1 MIIQRTIF
9 FLVLSVFFVLL
20 ISSGKVIWF
29 LRSEKTTGVFSFE
42 GRGNALEQIRIT
54 NSFIYFRHGKD
65 TVWFNGPAGLNVPE
79 GAAIPVR
86 YNPANPSDAKVNTFF
101 GIWGGT
107 VVYCS
112 LPLLVLL
119 VLVVHPHIIPY
130 RSVILLSRKRP
141 FMQLR
146 LKDAAGNPFQ

>member
-9 FLVLSVFFVLL
+9 FLMLSVFFILL
-20 ISSGKVIWF
+20 ISGGKVIWF
-29 LRSEKTTGVFSFE
+29 LRSEKTTGIFYFE
-42 GRGNALEQIRIT
+42 GRGNALEQIRIA
-54 NSFIYFRHGKD
+54 NSYIYFRHGKD

-107 VVYCS
+107 IVYSS

-119 VLVVHPHIIPY
+119 VLMVHPHIIPY
-130 RSVILLSRKRP
+130 RSAIQLTRKPP
-141 FMQLR
+141 FMQIR
-146 LKDAAGNPFQ
+146 LKNTPGDPLG

>member
-1 MIIQRTIF
+1 MLIRRTVFFLMLSF
-9 FLVLSVFFVLL
+9 FLVLL
-20 ISSGKVIWF
+20 IASGKIIWV
-29 LRSEKTTGVFSFE
+29 LQSEKTTGVFSFE
-42 GRGNALEQIRIT
+42 GKGNALEQIRLT

-65 TVWFNGPAGLNVPE
+65 TVWFKGPAGLHLAE
-79 GAAIPVR
+79 GSPISVR
-86 YNPANPSDAKVNTFF
+86 YNPVDPSDAKVNTFF

-119 VLVVHPHIIPY
+119 VLMVHPHIIPY
-130 RSVILLSRKRP
+130 HSVILLSRKRP

-146 LKDAAGNPFQ
+146 LKNAPGNPFQ